1 SIKSASKTQKTGKA
15 TKNWEVSLV
24 STVFFDDEDRQMY
37 LKLLSGYAQRYHLS
51 IWAYCLMDNHIHI
64 LAVPETETALS

>member
-1 SIKSASKTQKTGKA
+1 M
-15 TKNWEVSLV
+15 SLV